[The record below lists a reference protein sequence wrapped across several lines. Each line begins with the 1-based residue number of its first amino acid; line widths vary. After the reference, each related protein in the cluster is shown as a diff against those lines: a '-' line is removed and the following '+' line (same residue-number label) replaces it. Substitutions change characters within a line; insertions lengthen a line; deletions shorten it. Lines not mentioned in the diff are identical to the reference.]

1 MRRLLLAIPLA
12 LTACGE
18 QEPSTDAAAPTVPVQ
33 ETLLILQCDGVM
45 TDTMLPRPSR
55 QRRHYRIDLK
65 AKAAN
70 TWNPQKKAWTVNKNE
85 TETVEVSGTD
95 IRWSTTWVSE
105 DREASASTFA
115 RFDRALGTVTDTM
128 TMFNSGQRSESVF
141 EANCIKVDEPSTERA
156 F

>member
-1 MRRLLLAIPLA
+1 
-12 LTACGE
+12 
-18 QEPSTDAAAPTVPVQ
+18 
-33 ETLLILQCDGVM
+33 M

-55 QRRHYRIDLK
+55 QRRHYRIDLE

-85 TETVEVSGTD
+85 TETVEVSDTD